1 MDLLSLEIS
10 VDSAENLKKLD
21 DLSSKMKV
29 YVVVSVT
36 SGVFS
41 EQRAQTNVDMEGGE
55 NPRWNFP
62 MNFLIDLNA
71 AKQDLNSLLT
81 FTIKSETPQVHK
93 SIGEI
98 KVRILELFESVGDKN
113 SMRYTSRPITN
124 TLGQTTNARLNF
136 IFKFRELKLQ
146 GSVTSG
152 EISEEVENGN
162 VKNNMGSEVAKDMA
176 MKSTTGVVMGGVTG
190 VSNVVA
196 ANLMKQYLESMGSDK
211 AAATSTTIETQTFSD
226 TSVDVDQ
233 SIDDSSSFFD
243 IICSFF
249 T

>member
-1 MDLLSLEIS
+1 M
-10 VDSAENLKKLD
+10 
-21 DLSSKMKV
+21 
-29 YVVVSVT
+29 
-36 SGVFS
+36 
-41 EQRAQTNVDMEGGE
+41 
-55 NPRWNFP
+55 
-62 MNFLIDLNA
+62 
-71 AKQDLNSLLT
+71 
-81 FTIKSETPQVHK
+81 
-93 SIGEI
+93 
-98 KVRILELFESVGDKN
+98 
-113 SMRYTSRPITN
+113 
-124 TLGQTTNARLNF
+124 
-136 IFKFRELKLQ
+136 
-146 GSVTSG
+146 TSG